1 MLATVAGMYF
11 RTKRSGGFEYLQM
24 VESHRVN
31 GKPRQT
37 VVATLGR
44 LDALKETGELDR
56 LLRSGARLTESGM
69 LLSAVEKGETTT
81 IDAKRIGPPLLFER
95 LWRDSFCRSVIEDLV
110 ADRKFEFPVERAV
123 FLTVLHRIMEPG
135 SDRAAEKWRS
145 AYSIGGM
152 DAIDLHHLYRAMAW
166 LGEELADQQGRGLVP
181 RTNKDLIEEQ
191 LFAKR
196 RSLFNDVGLA
206 IFDTTSLY
214 FEGDGGNTLGRNG
227 HSKDARP
234 DLHQLILGV
243 VIDETG
249 RPICSEMWPGNTAD
263 VTTLIPVVTRLRER
277 FLLNRV
283 CIIADRGMVSAK
295 TIATLEAHK
304 IEYILGVREKRS
316 VEVAAVLADK
326 TPFVL
331 LTVPKANGRGT
342 LDLQVKEVVRKVR
355 AGQGNTRRRCRYI
368 VCYNE
373 AEAYNDAAA
382 REAALAGLEKAL
394 RQGDKALVGNKGF
407 RRFLKTEGDSHFA
420 IDPERVAAA
429 AKFDGIYVIRTNA
442 QISPL
447 VVALRYRERW
457 IVEDI
462 FRTAKSIINTRPIF
476 HQRDDTIRGHCSVPS
491 LLCCCAR
498 NSSTVSPPMGV
509 AMNGP
514 ISFAIS
520 ISSFKPT
527 SIKPAEGFAFA
538 PPLPVALAPCSKPS
552 AWRCRRRS
560 KSPLSRRLPRM
571 PSRPICRQETITRT
585 VHR

>member
-1 MLATVAGMYF
+1 MYF
-11 RTKRSGGFEYLQM
+11 RTKRSGGFKYLQM

-37 VVATLGR
+37 VLATLGR
-44 LDALKETGELDR
+44 LDALKETGELER
-56 LLRSGARLTESGM
+56 LLRSGARLTETGM
-69 LLSAVEKGETTT
+69 LLSGVENGETTT
-81 IDAKRIGPPLLFER
+81 IEAKRIGPPLLFER
-95 LWRDSFCRSVIEDLV
+95 LWRDSSCRSVIEHLL

-123 FLTVLHRIMEPG
+123 FLTVLHRIMDPG

-145 AYSIGGM
+145 AYSIAGM

-166 LGEELADQQGRGLVP
+166 LGEGLADQQGRGLVP

-206 IFDTTSLY
+206 IFDTTSRY
-214 FEGDGGNTLGRNG
+214 FEGGGGTTLGRHG
-227 HSKDARP
+227 HSKDSRP
-234 DLHQLILGV
+234 DLHQMVLGV

-283 CIIADRGMVSAK
+283 CVIADRGMVSAK
-295 TIATLEAHK
+295 TVATLEAEK

-316 VEVAAVLADK
+316 VEIAAVLADK
-326 TPFVL
+326 TPFVS

-342 LDLQVKEVVRKVR
+342 LDLQVKEVVRKVK
-355 AGQGNTRRRCRYI
+355 AGQGNTRRCRYI

-373 AEAYNDAAA
+373 AEARNDAAA

-407 RRFLKTEGDSHFA
+407 RRFLKIEADSHFA
-420 IDPERVAAA
+420 IDPDRVAAA

-476 HQRDDTIRGHCSVPS
+476 HQRDDAIRGHVFCSFLA
-491 LLCCCAR
+491 LLLRKELIDRLVAAGRRLEWADIIHDLDQLVQTDVDQGGRRLRLRAAAPGCSGA
-498 NSSTVSPPMGV
+498 VFQAVGVALPPMIRIT
-509 AMNGP
+509 AQP
-514 ISFAIS
+514 PPPS
-520 ISSFKPT
+520 
-527 SIKPAEGFAFA
+527 PAQ
-538 PPLPVALAPCSKPS
+538 S
-552 AWRCRRRS
+552 AD
-560 KSPLSRRLPRM
+560 P
-571 PSRPICRQETITRT
+571 
-585 VHR
+585 

>member
-1 MLATVAGMYF
+1 MYF

-24 VESHRVN
+24 VQSHRVN

-44 LDALKETGELDR
+44 LDALKQTGELDR

-69 LLSAVEKGETTT
+69 LLSAFEKGETTT

-95 LWRDSFCRSVIEDLV
+95 LWRDSFCRSVIEDLL

-123 FLTVLHRIMEPG
+123 FLTVLHRIVDPG

-145 AYSIGGM
+145 AYSISGM
-152 DAIDLHHLYRAMAW
+152 EAIDLQHLYRAMAW
-166 LGEELADQQGRGLVP
+166 LGEELADQPGSGLVP

-214 FEGDGGNTLGRNG
+214 FEGEGGTTLGRHG
-227 HSKDARP
+227 HSKDSRP
-234 DLHQLILGV
+234 DLHQMILGV

-283 CIIADRGMVSAK
+283 CVITDRGMVSAK
-295 TIATLEAHK
+295 TIATLEAEK

-316 VEVAAVLADK
+316 VEIAAVLADK
-326 TPFVL
+326 TPFVS

-342 LDLQVKEVVRKVR
+342 LDLQVKEVVRKVK
-355 AGQGNTRRRCRYI
+355 AGQGSTRRCRYI
-368 VCYNE
+368 VCFNE
-373 AEAYNDAAA
+373 AEARNDAAA
-382 REAALAGLEKAL
+382 REAAVAGLENAL

-407 RRFLKTEGDSHFA
+407 RRFLKIDADSHFA
-420 IDPERVAAA
+420 IDPDRVAAA

-476 HQRDDTIRGHCSVPS
+476 HQRDDTIRGHVFCSFLA
-491 LLCCCAR
+491 LLLRKELIDRLVAAGRRFEWADIIHDLDQLVQTDVDQAGRRLRLRAAAPGCSGA
-498 NSSTVSPPMGV
+498 VFQAVGVALPPMIQIT
-509 AMNGP
+509 AQP
-514 ISFAIS
+514 PPPSPAQ
-520 ISSFKPT
+520 SSDP
-527 SIKPAEGFAFA
+527 
-538 PPLPVALAPCSKPS
+538 
-552 AWRCRRRS
+552 
-560 KSPLSRRLPRM
+560 
-571 PSRPICRQETITRT
+571 
-585 VHR
+585 

>member
-1 MLATVAGMYF
+1 MYF

-37 VVATLGR
+37 VLATLGR

-56 LLRSGARLTESGM
+56 LLRSGARLTETAM
-69 LLSAVEKGETTT
+69 LLSAIEKGETTT

-95 LWRDSFCRSVIEDLV
+95 LWRDSSCRSVIEDLL

-123 FLTVLHRIMEPG
+123 FLTVLHRIMDPG

-214 FEGDGGNTLGRNG
+214 FEGDGGTTLGRHG
-227 HSKDARP
+227 HSKDSRP
-234 DLHQLILGV
+234 DLHQMVLGV

-263 VTTLIPVVTRLRER
+263 VTTLIPMVARLRER

-283 CIIADRGMVSAK
+283 CVIADRGMVSAK
-295 TIATLEAHK
+295 TIATLEAER

-316 VEVAAVLADK
+316 VEIAAVLADN
-326 TPFVL
+326 TPFVS

-342 LDLQVKEVVRKVR
+342 LDLQVKEVVRKVK
-355 AGQGNTRRRCRYI
+355 AGQGNTRRCRYI

-373 AEAYNDAAA
+373 AEARNDAAA

-407 RRFLKTEGDSHFA
+407 RRFLKIEAESHFA
-420 IDPERVAAA
+420 IDPDRVAAA

-447 VVALRYRERW
+447 VVALRYRQRW

-476 HQRDDTIRGHCSVPS
+476 HQRDDTIRGHVFCSFLA
-491 LLCCCAR
+491 LLLRKELIDRLVAAGRRLEWADIIHDLDQLVQTDVDQGGRRLRLRAAAPGCSGA
-498 NSSTVSPPMGV
+498 VFQAVGVALPPMIRIT
-509 AMNGP
+509 AQP
-514 ISFAIS
+514 PPPS
-520 ISSFKPT
+520 
-527 SIKPAEGFAFA
+527 PAQ
-538 PPLPVALAPCSKPS
+538 S
-552 AWRCRRRS
+552 AD
-560 KSPLSRRLPRM
+560 P
-571 PSRPICRQETITRT
+571 
-585 VHR
+585 

>member
-1 MLATVAGMYF
+1 MYF

-24 VESHRVN
+24 VESHRIN

-44 LDALKETGELDR
+44 LDALKETGEFDR

-95 LWRDSFCRSVIEDLV
+95 LWRDCCCRSVIEDLL

-123 FLTVLHRIMEPG
+123 FLTVLHRIMDPG

-166 LGEELADQQGRGLVP
+166 LGEELVDQQGSGLVP

-214 FEGDGGNTLGRNG
+214 FEGDGGTTLGRNG
-227 HSKDARP
+227 HSKDSRP
-234 DLHQLILGV
+234 DLHQMVLGV

-295 TIATLEAHK
+295 TIATLETHK

-316 VEVAAVLADK
+316 VEIAAVLADK
-326 TPFVL
+326 TPFVS

-355 AGQGNTRRRCRYI
+355 AGQGNTRRCRYI

-373 AEAYNDAAA
+373 AEARNDAAA
-382 REAALAGLEKAL
+382 RAATLAGLEKAL
-394 RQGDKALVGNKGF
+394 RQGDKAMVGNKGF

-420 IDPERVAAA
+420 IDPARIAAA
-429 AKFDGIYVIRTNA
+429 AKFDAIYVIRTNA

-476 HQRDDTIRGHCSVPS
+476 HQRDDTIRGHVFCSFLA
-491 LLCCCAR
+491 LLLRKELIDRLVAAGRQYEWADIIRDLDQLVQTDVDQAGRRLRLRAAAPGCAGA
-498 NSSTVSPPMGV
+498 VFQAVGVALPPMIQIT
-509 AMNGP
+509 AQ
-514 ISFAIS
+514 
-520 ISSFKPT
+520 
-527 SIKPAEGFAFA
+527 
-538 PPLPVALAPCSKPS
+538 PPP
-552 AWRCRRRS
+552 
-560 KSPLSRRLPRM
+560 
-571 PSRPICRQETITRT
+571 PSRAQSPNP
-585 VHR
+585 

>member
-1 MLATVAGMYF
+1 MYF
-11 RTKRSGGFEYLQM
+11 RIKRSGGFEYLQM

-31 GKPRQT
+31 RKPRQT
-37 VVATLGR
+37 VLATLGR

-56 LLRSGARLTESGM
+56 LLRSGARLTETAM
-69 LLSAVEKGETTT
+69 LLSAVENGETTT

-95 LWRDSFCRSVIEDLV
+95 LWRDSFCRSVIEGLL

-123 FLTVLHRIMEPG
+123 FLTVLHRIMDPG

-145 AYSIGGM
+145 TYSISGM

-166 LGEELADQQGRGLVP
+166 LGEELADQQGSGLVP
-181 RTNKDLIEEQ
+181 RTNKDLIEEK

-214 FEGDGGNTLGRNG
+214 FEGEGGTTLGRHG
-227 HSKDARP
+227 HSKDSRP
-234 DLHQLILGV
+234 DLHQMVLGV

-283 CIIADRGMVSAK
+283 CVIADRGMVSAK
-295 TIATLEAHK
+295 TIATLEAEN

-316 VEVAAVLADK
+316 VEIAAVLADK
-326 TPFVL
+326 TPFVS

-342 LDLQVKEVVRKVR
+342 LDLQVKEVVRKVK
-355 AGQGNTRRRCRYI
+355 AGQSNTRRCRYI

-373 AEAYNDAAA
+373 AEARNDAAA
-382 REAALAGLEKAL
+382 RKAALAGLEKAL

-407 RRFLKTEGDSHFA
+407 RRFLKIEADSHFA
-420 IDPERVAAA
+420 IDPDRVAAA

-442 QISPL
+442 QVSPL

-476 HQRDDTIRGHCSVPS
+476 HQRDDTIRGHVFCSFLA
-491 LLCCCAR
+491 LLLRKELIDRLAAAGRRFEWADIIHDLDQLVQTDVDQGGRRLRLRAAAPGCSGA
-498 NSSTVSPPMGV
+498 VFQAVGVALPPMIRITAQPPPPSPGQ
-509 AMNGP
+509 
-514 ISFAIS
+514 
-520 ISSFKPT
+520 SSDP
-527 SIKPAEGFAFA
+527 
-538 PPLPVALAPCSKPS
+538 
-552 AWRCRRRS
+552 
-560 KSPLSRRLPRM
+560 
-571 PSRPICRQETITRT
+571 
-585 VHR
+585 

>member
-1 MLATVAGMYF
+1 MYF
-11 RTKRSGGFEYLQM
+11 RTKRSGGFKYLQM

-37 VVATLGR
+37 VLATLGR
-44 LDALKETGELDR
+44 LDALKETGELER
-56 LLRSGARLTESGM
+56 LLRSGARLTETGM
-69 LLSAVEKGETTT
+69 LLSGVENGETTT

-95 LWRDSFCRSVIEDLV
+95 LWRDSSCRSVIEHLL

-123 FLTVLHRIMEPG
+123 FLTVLHRIMDPG

-145 AYSIGGM
+145 AYSIAGM

-166 LGEELADQQGRGLVP
+166 LGEGLADQQGRGLVP

-214 FEGDGGNTLGRNG
+214 FEGGGGTTLGRHG
-227 HSKDARP
+227 HSKDSRP
-234 DLHQLILGV
+234 DLHQMVLGV

-283 CIIADRGMVSAK
+283 CVIADRGMVSAK
-295 TIATLEAHK
+295 TVATLEAEK

-316 VEVAAVLADK
+316 VEIAAVLADK
-326 TPFVL
+326 TPFVS

-342 LDLQVKEVVRKVR
+342 LDLQVKEVVRKVK
-355 AGQGNTRRRCRYI
+355 AGQGNTRRCRYI

-373 AEAYNDAAA
+373 AEARNDAAA

-407 RRFLKTEGDSHFA
+407 RRFLKIEADSHFA
-420 IDPERVAAA
+420 IDPDRVAAA

-442 QISPL
+442 QFSPL

-476 HQRDDTIRGHCSVPS
+476 HQRDDAIRGHVFCSFLA
-491 LLCCCAR
+491 LLLRKELIDRLVAAGRRLEWADIIHDLDQLVQTDVDQGGRRLRLRAAAPGCSGA
-498 NSSTVSPPMGV
+498 VFQAVGVALPPMIRIT
-509 AMNGP
+509 AQP
-514 ISFAIS
+514 PPPS
-520 ISSFKPT
+520 
-527 SIKPAEGFAFA
+527 PAQ
-538 PPLPVALAPCSKPS
+538 S
-552 AWRCRRRS
+552 AD
-560 KSPLSRRLPRM
+560 P
-571 PSRPICRQETITRT
+571 
-585 VHR
+585 

>member
-1 MLATVAGMYF
+1 MYF

-44 LDALKETGELDR
+44 LDTLKETGEFDR

-69 LLSAVEKGETTT
+69 LLSAVERGETTT

-95 LWRDSFCRSVIEDLV
+95 LWRDCCCRSVIEDLL
-110 ADRKFEFPVERAV
+110 ADRKFEFPLERAV
-123 FLTVLHRIMEPG
+123 FLTVLHRIMDPG

-214 FEGDGGNTLGRNG
+214 FEGDGGPTLGRNG
-227 HSKDARP
+227 HSKDSRP
-234 DLHQLILGV
+234 DLHQMVLGV
-243 VIDETG
+243 VIDATG

-316 VEVAAVLADK
+316 IEVAAVLADK
-326 TPFVL
+326 TPFVS
-331 LTVPKANGRGT
+331 LTVPKANGCGT
-342 LDLQVKEVVRKVR
+342 LDLQVKEVVRNVR
-355 AGQGNTRRRCRYI
+355 TGQGNTQRCRYI

-373 AEAYNDAAA
+373 AEARNDAAA
-382 REAALAGLEKAL
+382 REATIAGLDKAL

-420 IDPERVAAA
+420 IDPVRIAAA
-429 AKFDGIYVIRTNA
+429 AKCDGIYVIRTNA

-476 HQRDDTIRGHCSVPS
+476 HQRDDTIRGHVFCSFLA
-491 LLCCCAR
+491 LLLRKELIDRLVADGRQYEWADIIRDLDQLVQTDVDQAGRRLRLRAAAPGCAGA
-498 NSSTVSPPMGV
+498 VFQAVGVALPPMIQI
-509 AMNGP
+509 A
-514 ISFAIS
+514 
-520 ISSFKPT
+520 T
-527 SIKPAEGFAFA
+527 Q
-538 PPLPVALAPCSKPS
+538 PPPP
-552 AWRCRRRS
+552 
-560 KSPLSRRLPRM
+560 
-571 PSRPICRQETITRT
+571 
-585 VHR
+585 